1 MDTKFTTVAEN
12 IKSRRSV
19 KAQAMNGKKIPNG
32 EIAALLELADW
43 APNHGNTEPWRF
55 VVYEDTAKFC
65 HPHAELYKSVTEE
78 DKFESATFNKLFSQ
92 GDLASHIIVAVMKRG
107 HLPKIPAFEEI
118 AAASA
123 AVQNILLAA
132 TSLNIAS
139 FWSTGGMALKPELK
153 KLLNFGDDDQV
164 MAVIYLGYS
173 DEHPEGKRM
182 IPIEEKIRWV
192 K

>member
-1 MDTKFTTVAEN
+1 MDTKFTVVAEN
-12 IKSRRSV
+12 IKSRRST
-19 KAQAMNGKKIPNG
+19 KPFAMNGKKIPNG

-55 VVYEDTAKFC
+55 VVYEDPAKFC
-65 HPHAELYKSVTEE
+65 HPHAELYKSVTPG
-78 DKFESATFNKLFSQ
+78 DKFEQATFNKLFSQ

-107 HLPKIPAFEEI
+107 NLPKIPAFEEI

-153 KLLNFGDDDQV
+153 ALLNFGDDDQV
-164 MAVIYLGYS
+164 MAIIYLGYT
-173 DEHPEGKRM
+173 DEHSEGKRM
-182 IPIEEKIRWV
+182 VPIEEKIRWV